1 MKVGKAKADNRATWI
16 RVAVL
21 ASAVGALEIACRVG
35 WVPATMVIAPSAM
48 VKALIET
55 LQSDDIG
62 AHLQQTLSAVAIA
75 MGLSIVGGFLIG
87 FVLHWVPFLR
97 RAFNPFLAAYYAIPH
112 FAFYPLLIV
121 IFGLGPAPLIV
132 LATLFAMVAM
142 IVATMAGLDRVPRVL
157 LKTAR
162 MHRLSLLEEIW
173 RIRLPAAAP
182 HLLSGV
188 KLAVAYSFIGVIA
201 GEFILS
207 TSGIGH
213 EIAYAYDNFDNPRM
227 YALILFVL
235 AIVTCFNMAVY
246 AYERRLARRRGA

>member
-1 MKVGKAKADNRATWI
+1 MTAKATVI
-16 RVAVL
+16 RTVVLVGAVA
-21 ASAVGALEIACRVG
+21 ALEIACRSG
-35 WVPATMVIAPSAM
+35 AIAPSMIIPPSAM
-48 VKALIET
+48 VMALIEAVR
-55 LQSDDIG
+55 SDDFG
-62 AHLQQTLSAVAIA
+62 MHVRQTLSAVAIA
-75 MGLSIVGGFLIG
+75 MSLSIVGGFVIG
-87 FVLHWVPFLR
+87 SVLHWIPFLR

-142 IVATMAGLDRVPRVL
+142 IVATMAGLDRVPKVL

-162 MHRLSLLEEIW
+162 IHRLSLLQEIW

-182 HLLSGV
+182 HILSGL

-235 AIVTCFNMAVY
+235 GIVTTFNMAVY
-246 AYERRLARRRGA
+246 AYERRLARRRGLA

>member
-1 MKVGKAKADNRATWI
+1 TWI

-97 RAFNPFLAAYYAIPH
+97 RAFNP
-112 FAFYPLLIV
+112 
-121 IFGLGPAPLIV
+121 
-132 LATLFAMVAM
+132 
-142 IVATMAGLDRVPRVL
+142 
-157 LKTAR
+157 
-162 MHRLSLLEEIW
+162 
-173 RIRLPAAAP
+173 
-182 HLLSGV
+182 
-188 KLAVAYSFIGVIA
+188 
-201 GEFILS
+201 
-207 TSGIGH
+207 
-213 EIAYAYDNFDNPRM
+213 
-227 YALILFVL
+227 
-235 AIVTCFNMAVY
+235 
-246 AYERRLARRRGA
+246 

>member
-1 MKVGKAKADNRATWI
+1 MIKKATWI
-16 RVAVL
+16 RTVVLVGAVA
-21 ASAVGALEIACRVG
+21 ALEIACRSG
-35 WVPATMVIAPSAM
+35 AIPATMVIAPSAM
-48 VKALIET
+48 VAALVET

-62 AHLQQTLSAVAIA
+62 GHLSQTLSAVGIA
-75 MGLSIVGGFLIG
+75 MLLSIVGGFLIG
-87 FVLHWVPFLR
+87 FLLHAIPVLR

-121 IFGLGPAPLIV
+121 IFGLGSAPLIV

-142 IVATMAGLDRVPRVL
+142 IVATLAGLDRVPRVL

-162 MHRLSLLEEIW
+162 IHRLSLVQEIW

-207 TSGIGH
+207 TAGIGH
-213 EIAYAYDNFDNPRM
+213 EIAYAYDNFDNRRM

-235 AIVTCFNMAVY
+235 AIVTTFNMAVY
-246 AYERRLARRRGA
+246 AYERRLARRRGT

>member
-1 MKVGKAKADNRATWI
+1 VTLSKATVIRTVVLVG
-16 RVAVL
+16 
-21 ASAVGALEIACRVG
+21 AVGALEIACRG
-35 WVPATMVIAPSAM
+35 GAIPATMLIAPSAM
-48 VKALIET
+48 AKALVD
-55 LQSDDIG
+55 LVRADDFG
-62 AHLQQTLSAVAIA
+62 ANVRQTLTAVAIA
-75 MGLSIVGGFLIG
+75 MGLSVVGGFAIG
-87 FVLHWVPFLR
+87 FTLHWLPAAR
-97 RAFNPFLAAYYAIPH
+97 RAVNPFLAAYYAIPH

-142 IVATMAGLDRVPRVL
+142 IVATLAGLDRVP
-157 LKTAR
+157 
-162 MHRLSLLEEIW
+162 

-235 AIVTCFNMAVY
+235 AVVTAFNMTVY
-246 AYERRLARRRGA
+246 AWERRLARRRGTA

>member
-1 MKVGKAKADNRATWI
+1 MIGKAAWI
-16 RVAVL
+16 RAGVL
-21 ASAVGALEIACRVG
+21 VGAVAALEVACRSG
-35 WVPATMVIAPSAM
+35 AIPATMVIAPSAM
-48 VKALIET
+48 VEALVET
-55 LQSDDIG
+55 VQADDFG
-62 AHLQQTLSAVAIA
+62 ANVRQTLSAVAIA
-75 MGLSIVGGFLIG
+75 MALSIVGGFAIG
-87 FVLHWVPFLR
+87 FVLHWIPFLR

-142 IVATMAGLDRVPRVL
+142 IVATMAGLDRVPHVL

-162 MHRLSLLEEIW
+162 IHRLSLAEEIW
-173 RIRLPAAAP
+173 RVRLPAAAP
-182 HLLSGV
+182 HLLSGL

-207 TSGIGH
+207 TSGVGH
-213 EIAYAYDNFDNPRM
+213 EIAYAYDNFDNRRM

-235 AIVTCFNMAVY
+235 AIVTAFNMAVY
-246 AYERRLARRRGA
+246 AYERRLARRRGTA